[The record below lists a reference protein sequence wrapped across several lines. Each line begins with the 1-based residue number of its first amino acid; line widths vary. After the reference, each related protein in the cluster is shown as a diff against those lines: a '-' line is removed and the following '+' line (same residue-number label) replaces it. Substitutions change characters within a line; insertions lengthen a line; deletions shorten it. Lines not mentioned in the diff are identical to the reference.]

1 MAAVDISHLSLFT
14 EINDKSSNIGISE
27 LYDKIYDS
35 IGSFGRFQK
44 FLSLVILWASIGMGL
59 HSSVTIFAQP
69 EIKCTNETKFLM
81 QSESYYLNATEE
93 FELFC
98 EDDWKRSFS
107 TTIFFVG
114 FGVGA
119 MSVGYMCDNF
129 GRKVTLITGVQI
141 VKRI

>member
-35 IGSFGRFQK
+35 IGSFGRFQQ

-59 HSSVTIFAQP
+59 HSSVTIFVQP
-69 EIKCTNETKFLM
+69 EIKCTNSTICLSKNH
-81 QSESYYLNATEE
+81 QLNATEE
-93 FELFC
+93 FKLFC

-107 TTIFFVG
+107 TTIFFLG
-114 FGVGA
+114 FGQYL
-119 MSVGYMCDNF
+119 SV
-129 GRKVTLITGVQI
+129 V
-141 VKRI
+141 

>member
-59 HSSVTIFAQP
+59 HSSVTIFVQP
-69 EIKCTNETKFLM
+69 EIKCTNET
-81 QSESYYLNATEE
+81 
-93 FELFC
+93 
-98 EDDWKRSFS
+98 
-107 TTIFFVG
+107 TIFTASNSNFYLTLSEK
-114 FGVGA
+114 
-119 MSVGYMCDNF
+119 SVNLF
-129 GRKVTLITGVQI
+129 REF
-141 VKRI
+141 

>member
-59 HSSVTIFAQP
+59 HSSVTIFVQP
-69 EIKCTNETKFLM
+69 DLTPPPP
-81 QSESYYLNATEE
+81 
-93 FELFC
+93 
-98 EDDWKRSFS
+98 
-107 TTIFFVG
+107 
-114 FGVGA
+114 
-119 MSVGYMCDNF
+119 
-129 GRKVTLITGVQI
+129 RKVLKPTVSRELS
-141 VKRI
+141 